1 MYRFDPNKNPFVEDL
16 LYLLG
21 PPVRRFPYW
30 WHPSGPVEGRFSP
43 GQFRALARIFLSRLY
58 CVDQGGY
65 LENPHVRGNGPV
77 RCSVR
82 VVLDGEDGVLRQ
94 MLGSIRR
101 EQRSDRVP
109 DDARVILV
117 HVGFNGV
124 TELFNGRREVL
135 VRGVSEL
142 FGDNDPDG
150 DVDPGPYLWPLGAWM
165 HGAMDSIVD
174 PEGRVPPL
182 DGPAARRAYWD
193 DADARE
199 GGALSPYS
207 YDPPR
212 TNADGRRDRGDSG
225 GGSGGGGDGEGPDGP
240 DDRDGPG
247 PGRGG
252 VMEVLDHP
260 VLFSADPQ
268 LLADILENL

>member
-1 MYRFDPNKNPFVEDL
+1 MV
-16 LYLLG
+16 
-21 PPVRRFPYW
+21 
-30 WHPSGPVEGRFSP
+30 
-43 GQFRALARIFLSRLY
+43 
-58 CVDQGGY
+58 
-65 LENPHVRGNGPV
+65 
-77 RCSVR
+77 
-82 VVLDGEDGVLRQ
+82 
-94 MLGSIRR
+94 
-101 EQRSDRVP
+101 
-109 DDARVILV
+109 LV
-117 HVGFNGV
+117 HVGLDGV
-124 TELFNGRREVL
+124 TELFSGRRDVL
-135 VRGVSEL
+135 VRSLNEL
-142 FGDNDPDG
+142 FGDKDPYREFDRE
-150 DVDPGPYLWPLGAWM
+150 PHRWPLGAWM
-165 HGAMDSIVD
+165 YDVMDSIVD

-193 DADARE
+193 DADDRE

-252 VMEVLDHP
+252 VMEVLGHP

>member
-1 MYRFDPNKNPFVEDL
+1 MYRFDPNENPFVEDL
-16 LYLLG
+16 MHLLG
-21 PPVRRFPYW
+21 VRGRQFPGR
-30 WHPSGPVEGRFSP
+30 WHLSSRFSP
-43 GQFRALARIFLSRLY
+43 GEFRELARVYLSRLY
-58 CVDQGGY
+58 GVRPGGY
-65 LENPHVRGNGPV
+65 LDYSEPGTGRRV

-82 VVLDGEDGVLRQ
+82 VVLDGEDHLLRRV
-94 MLGSIRR
+94 LGSIRG
-101 EQRSDRVP
+101 QRTSGGAP
-109 DDARVILV
+109 DETRMVLV

-124 TELFNGRREVL
+124 TELFSGRRQVL
-135 VRGVSEL
+135 GRSVRALWGNSTSTLYDIREPRRLTLYDWVNGEL
-142 FGDNDPDG
+142 NPILDE
-150 DVDPGPYLWPLGAWM
+150 
-165 HGAMDSIVD
+165 
-174 PEGRVPPL
+174 EGRIPPL

-193 DADARE
+193 DADDQV

-212 TNADGRRDRGDSG
+212 INADGQRDRGDSG